1 MDARMMRLAVAAGA
15 LWSVG
20 TCVQAA
26 GFRTTNFTVSAQTP
40 QLAREI
46 GLTAERYRKELAIE
60 WLGKEMPAWSRRCP
74 ITARVDSHLGAGGA
88 TSFLFEKGEVYGWQM
103 SIQGSRERILDS
115 VLPHEVTHTIFASHF
130 RQPLP
135 RWADE
140 GACTTVEHR
149 SEKAKQQHL
158 LIRFLKTKQGIP
170 FSHLFAMK
178 EYPANVMPL
187 YSQGYSL
194 ARYLI
199 QQGGRR
205 KFIDFLSDGLQDENW
220 PRAIREQYGYDNLWA
235 LQNTWLDWV
244 RQGSPL
250 VTPSKGPSLKGPS
263 DGSLVAQTDSTARD
277 ASGVIYRAQ
286 SADPSSPKPSPLK
299 VIAAAEKGSK
309 LVPVQSKV
317 AKSVYAKS
325 RTMKNVASR
334 GPAPSDTAGSG
345 TAGQVIDPLRR
356 ASSGTRASPFGT
368 AGQVIDPSRR
378 ASRGTH
384 VTSNGTHAPPREV
397 LLEWHR
403 EATGAVYDA
412 SGPRRTMLR

>member
-20 TCVQAA
+20 TCMQAA
-26 GFRTTNFTVSAQTP
+26 SFRTTNFTVSAPTA

-46 GLTAERYRKELAIE
+46 GLAAERYRKELAIE
-60 WLGKEMPAWSRRCP
+60 WLGKEMPAWSRTCP

-88 TSFLFEKGEVYGWQM
+88 TSFLFEEGEVYGWRM

-158 LIRFLKTKQGIP
+158 LVRFLKTKQGIP
-170 FSHLFAMK
+170 FSQLFAMK

-187 YSQGYSL
+187 YSQGYSV

-205 KFIDFLSDGLQDENW
+205 KFIGFLSDGLQDENW

-235 LQNTWLDWV
+235 LQNRWLDWV

-250 VTPSKGPSLKGPS
+250 VTPSKAPANDALIAK
-263 DGSLVAQTDSTARD
+263 ADSTASD

-286 SADPSSPKPSPLK
+286 SADPPSPNPLPPK
-299 VIAAAEKGSK
+299 TAVTAEQRTK
-309 LVPVQSKV
+309 LVPVQRKA
-317 AKSVYAKS
+317 AKSVYATLRS
-325 RTMKNVASR
+325 TKNVASR
-334 GPAPSDTAGSG
+334 GPSPSD
-345 TAGQVIDPLRR
+345 TAGQVIDP
-356 ASSGTRASPFGT
+356 P
-368 AGQVIDPSRR
+368 RR

-384 VTSNGTHAPPREV
+384 PTLRAPREV
-397 LLEWHR
+397 LLEWNR
-403 EATGAVYDA
+403 AATGAVYDA
-412 SGPRRTMLR
+412 SGPRSTVLR